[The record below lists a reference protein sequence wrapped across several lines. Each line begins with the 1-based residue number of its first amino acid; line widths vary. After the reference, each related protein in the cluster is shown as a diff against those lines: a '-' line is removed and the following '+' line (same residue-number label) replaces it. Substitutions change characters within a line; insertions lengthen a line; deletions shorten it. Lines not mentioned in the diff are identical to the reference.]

1 MKPQAKSAVPLLW
14 LPAGRVPSQGQACPR
29 AGGGLADKYS
39 APRFTRGLWQ
49 EPGVS
54 FYRIILRSLGFYWRT
69 NLGVLLAAMVSTG
82 ILTGALAVGDSVR
95 HSLQAQ
101 AKERLGTT
109 ELALATANRFFTE
122 ELADEL
128 ATQLNNHGLR
138 GLSQMSTD
146 STSVKSVKSVVKV
159 APVLQVRGL
168 MADSYDVKRANNVQV
183 LGVDQRFFEVGPGK
197 NPLADSHFRG
207 GWTDGI
213 IMNESLAA
221 RLGARA
227 GDEVLL
233 RIEKPGVMSRDVP
246 IAPDSDLTVASRLVI
261 KAVAGRSEFGS
272 FSLQA
277 NQIAPLNVFVPI
289 RWLQDKLGR
298 PAQANMLLVAAN
310 PEDSVTLEKA
320 DIALKECWRLADAG
334 LELRR
339 LDVQQ
344 CLELRSRRIFIDEV
358 AADAAM
364 NVADGAVGV
373 LTYFVNELRCGNK
386 TTPYSMV
393 TAMSRGSGSPIATG
407 MSDDEILIN
416 QWLADDLEAKV
427 GDSIELVYFVI
438 GSARKLQEQKSTF
451 RVRGVLPM
459 QPDPELMPEFPGL
472 AKVENCRDWDRGIPI
487 DLDKIRK
494 RDEDYWDRYRGTP
507 KAFITLAAGQKLWA
521 NRFGSLTAVRY
532 PLVGNSTQA
541 IANRLTGSLD
551 PASVGLFFQPV
562 RQRGMEAAN
571 NATDFSRLFLGLSI
585 FLIVAAVI
593 LMGLIF
599 VFGVQSRSEQ
609 IGMLRAVG
617 FPPRLVRRL
626 LLAEGGTLAVIGA
639 IAGTAAGLLYTK
651 VMIYAL
657 ATGWQQAVGRSTIE
671 FYAEPLTLF
680 EGAAV
685 GVAVSMIAMSLA
697 ARKQTAL
704 QTREL
709 LAGSLR
715 WQFFTAGPAGR
726 PASRPEARGLGERR
740 AGRQTRNAAINW
752 GAKYYLAR
760 RGGLPLLLA
769 AVTAI
774 GAVVIVFSVGGGDS
788 TSVSAAFFAGGA
800 LLLIAGLALTAA
812 LLQMIAG
819 SWKKPVE
826 SLSGL
831 GLRNS
836 TRRSG
841 RSLAVVGLLA
851 SGTFLVIAV
860 GANRQNP
867 LARAD
872 RRDSGTGG
880 FALYGE
886 SAVPVLSIVD
896 FQLSIFNFPS
906 PGPSELE
913 GVSIVPM
920 RLHEG
925 DDASCLNLNRAQKP
939 RLLAVQP
946 EQLAKRGAFAFR
958 AGFNSAA
965 GQRQKTEDRRQK
977 TENRKQ
983 ESVGRP
989 PSSVLRPPIHDS
1001 QFYILN
1007 SKCEDENVVPAIGD
1021 YPTIVWSLGKSVGDE
1036 LEYVDEM
1043 GRKFRL
1049 RLVGMMKSSILQGSL
1064 LISESNFTQR
1074 FPSEEGY
1081 RVFLIDAPPG
1091 QAEQVGERL
1100 SARLKDFGL
1109 ALTPTTD
1116 RLAEFSAVEN
1126 TYLSIFQ
1133 LLGGLGLIL
1142 GTVGLAL
1149 VVLRNMLDRRGEL
1162 AMLRAVGFSKAA
1174 VGRMVFYEHWLL
1186 CLWGLT
1192 CGVTAALVAVKPA
1205 VSSPAAQ
1212 IPYVSLALTVAAIA
1226 LSAAVWI
1233 RLATASALSGKMLDA
1248 LRNE

>member
-1 MKPQAKSAVPLLW
+1 MSLH
-14 LPAGRVPSQGQACPR
+14 
-29 AGGGLADKYS
+29 
-39 APRFTRGLWQ
+39 
-49 EPGVS
+49 
-54 FYRIILRSLGFYWRT
+54 RIILRSLSFYWRT
-69 NLGVLLAAMVSTG
+69 NLAVCLAAMVCTG

-95 HSLQAQ
+95 HSLATQAQ
-101 AKERLGTT
+101 ERLGTT
-109 ELALATANRFFTE
+109 ELALATANRFFRE

-128 ATQLNNHGLR
+128 ATQLN
-138 GLSQMSTD
+138 T
-146 STSVKSVKSVVKV
+146 KV
-159 APVLQVRGL
+159 APLLHVRGL
-168 MADSYDVKRANNVQV
+168 MADSNDAKRANNVQV

-197 NPLADSHFRG
+197 NPLADPRSLPSQGQVYPRASGGG
-207 GWTDGI
+207 GWNDGVI
-213 IMNESLAA
+213 VNERLAA

-233 RIEKPGVMSRDVP
+233 RIEKPGIMSRDVP
-246 IAPDSDLTVASRLVI
+246 IAPDSALTVASRLVI

-277 NQIAPLNVFVPI
+277 NQIAPLNAFVPI
-289 RWLQDKLGR
+289 QCLQDKLDR
-298 PAQANMLLVAAN
+298 ATQANVLLVAAN
-310 PEDSVTLEKA
+310 PSDSITLEKA
-320 DIALKECWRLADAG
+320 NAAISRCWKLVDAG

-358 AADAAM
+358 LTDAAM
-364 NVADGAVGV
+364 NTTDAAVGV
-373 LTYFVNELRCGNK
+373 LTYFVNQLRCGSR

-393 TAMSRGSGSPIATG
+393 TAMSSGSGSRIPTN
-407 MSDDEILIN
+407 MRDDEILIN
-416 QWLADDLEAKV
+416 QWLAEDLEAKV

-438 GSARKLQEQKSTF
+438 CSARKLQEQKSTF

-521 NRFGSLTAVRY
+521 NRFGILTAVRY
-532 PLVGNSTQA
+532 PLPRLASGDAGASPLADNSAQA
-541 IANRLTGSLD
+541 ITERLTGSVD

-562 RQRGMEAAN
+562 RRLAMEAAN
-571 NATDFSRLFLGLSI
+571 KATDFSQLFLGLSI
-585 FLIVAAVI
+585 FLIVAALI

-599 VFGVQSRSEQ
+599 VFGVESRSEQ

-626 LLAEGGTLAVIGA
+626 LLIEGGTLAVLGA
-639 IAGTAAGLLYTK
+639 IAGSAAGLLYTRA
-651 VMIYAL
+651 MIYAL
-657 ATGWQQAVGRSTIE
+657 ATGWQQAIGRSAIE
-671 FYAEPLTLF
+671 FYAKPLTLF
-680 EGAAV
+680 EGTAV

-697 ARKQTAL
+697 ARKQTSL
-704 QTREL
+704 QAREL
-709 LAGSLR
+709 LAGNLR
-715 WQFFTAGPAGR
+715 WQFFTAGQVR
-726 PASRPEARGLGERR
+726 RSRLS
-740 AGRQTRNAAINW
+740 
-752 GAKYYLAR
+752 LS
-760 RGGLPLLLA
+760 LA

-774 GAVVIVFSVGGGDS
+774 AAVVIVFSVGGRDS

-819 SWKKPVE
+819 SWKKPVA

-831 GLRNS
+831 GLRDS

-872 RRDSGTGG
+872 KRDSGTGG

-886 SAVPVLSIVD
+886 SAVPVVSIVD

-906 PGPSELE
+906 PGPNELE
-913 GVSIVPM
+913 GVGIVPL

-946 EQLAKRGAFAFR
+946 EQLQKRGAFVFR
-958 AGFNSAA
+958 AGFDNAA
-965 GQRQKTEDRRQK
+965 VRSPWYLL
-977 TENRKQ
+977 NR
-983 ESVGRP
+983 S
-989 PSSVLRPPIHDS
+989 
-1001 QFYILN
+1001 
-1007 SKCEDENVVPAIGD
+1007 EDESVVPAIGD

-1043 GRKFRL
+1043 GRNFRL
-1049 RLVGMMKSSILQGSL
+1049 RLVAMMKNSILQGSL
-1064 LISESNFTQR
+1064 IICEDAFIKRFT
-1074 FPSEEGY
+1074 SEEGY
-1081 RVFLIDAPPG
+1081 RVFLIDAPPDK
-1091 QAEQVGERL
+1091 AEQVGQTL
-1100 SARLKDFGL
+1100 VARLKDFGL
-1109 ALTPTTD
+1109 ALTPTRD
-1116 RLAEFSAVEN
+1116 RLTEFSAVEN

-1162 AMLRAVGFSKAA
+1162 AMLRAVGFNKAA
-1174 VGRMVFYEHWLL
+1174 LRRMVFYEHWLL

-1192 CGVTAALVAVKPA
+1192 CGVIAALVAVKPA
-1205 VSSPAAQ
+1205 MSSPGAQ
-1212 IPYVSLALTVAAIA
+1212 TPYLSLVLTVAGIA
-1226 LSAAVWI
+1226 LSAVVWI
-1233 RLATASALSGKMLDA
+1233 RLATAFALSGKMLDA

>member
-1 MKPQAKSAVPLLW
+1 M
-14 LPAGRVPSQGQACPR
+14 
-29 AGGGLADKYS
+29 
-39 APRFTRGLWQ
+39 RGLWQ

-82 ILTGALAVGDSVR
+82 ILTGALAVGNSVR

-138 GLSQMSTD
+138 GLSQMTTD
-146 STSVKSVKSVVKV
+146 STSVKSVVKV

-168 MADSYDVKRANNVQV
+168 MADSNDVKRANNVQV
-183 LGVDQRFFEVGPGK
+183 VGVDQRFFEVGPGK
-197 NPLADSHFRG
+197 NPLAGPRSLPSQGQVYPRASSLRSRFGGVGSGGG

-221 RLGARA
+221 RLGVRA

-233 RIEKPGVMSRDVP
+233 RIEKPGIMSRDVP

-310 PEDSVTLEKA
+310 PEDSVTLERA
-320 DIALKECWRLADAG
+320 DIALKGCWRLADAG

-373 LTYFVNELRCGNK
+373 LTYFVNELRCGDK

-416 QWLADDLEAKV
+416 QWLADDLGAKV
-427 GDSIELVYFVI
+427 GDSIELVYFVV
-438 GSARKLQEQKSTF
+438 GSARNPRFRGGDVIPAGAGIQEQKSTF

-487 DLDKIRK
+487 DLSKIRK
-494 RDEDYWDRYRGTP
+494 QDEDYWDRYRGTP

-532 PLVGNSTQA
+532 PAPRLASGDGGTSPPADNSAQSITE
-541 IANRLTGSLD
+541 RLTAGID

-657 ATGWQQAVGRSTIE
+657 ATGWQQAVGGLSIE

-685 GVAVSMIAMSLA
+685 SVAVSMIAMSLA

-704 QTREL
+704 QAREL
-709 LAGSLR
+709 LAGNLR
-715 WQFFTAGPAGR
+715 WQFFTAGPAR
-726 PASRPEARGLGERR
+726 RSRLS
-740 AGRQTRNAAINW
+740 
-752 GAKYYLAR
+752 LS
-760 RGGLPLLLA
+760 LA

-774 GAVVIVFSVGGGDS
+774 AAAAIVFSVGGGDS

-819 SWKKPVE
+819 SWKKPVK

-886 SAVPVLSIVD
+886 SAVPVLSIVN

-906 PGPSELE
+906 AGPSELE

-920 RLHEG
+920 RLHQG

-939 RLLAVQP
+939 RLLAVQA

-958 AGFNSAA
+958 EVINSAA
-965 GQRQKTEDRRQK
+965 GH
-977 TENRKQ
+977 
-983 ESVGRP
+983 VGIP
-989 PSSVLRPPIHDS
+989 NS

-1007 SKCEDENVVPAIGD
+1007 SKCEDEDVVPAIGD

-1081 RVFLIDAPPG
+1081 RVFLIDAPPA

-1109 ALTPTTD
+1109 ALTPTTE
-1116 RLAEFSAVEN
+1116 RLSEFSAVEN

-1162 AMLRAVGFSKAA
+1162 AMLRAVGFNKAA

-1233 RLATASALSGKMLDA
+1233 RLATASALSGNMLDA

>member
-1 MKPQAKSAVPLLW
+1 
-14 LPAGRVPSQGQACPR
+14 
-29 AGGGLADKYS
+29 
-39 APRFTRGLWQ
+39 
-49 EPGVS
+49 
-54 FYRIILRSLGFYWRT
+54 
-69 NLGVLLAAMVSTG
+69 MVSTG

-168 MADSYDVKRANNVQV
+168 MADSNDVKRANNVQV

-197 NPLADSHFRG
+197 NPLADSRSLPSQGQVYPRANGGG

-310 PEDSVTLEKA
+310 PEGSVTLEKA
-320 DIALKECWRLADAG
+320 NIAVKECWKLADAG

-373 LTYFVNELRCGNK
+373 LTYFVNELRCGDK

-407 MSDDEILIN
+407 MPDDEILIN

-551 PASVGLFFQPV
+551 PASAGLFFQPV

-657 ATGWQQAVGRSTIE
+657 ATGWQQAVGGSTIE

-685 GVAVSMIAMSLA
+685 GVAVSMIAIWLTL
-697 ARKQTAL
+697 RKQSSLPA
-704 QTREL
+704 REL
-709 LAGSLR
+709 LAGNLR
-715 WQFFTAGPAGR
+715 WQFFTAGPVR
-726 PASRPEARGLGERR
+726 RSRLS
-740 AGRQTRNAAINW
+740 
-752 GAKYYLAR
+752 LS
-760 RGGLPLLLA
+760 LA

-774 GAVVIVFSVGGGDS
+774 AAAAIVLSVGGGDS

-812 LLQMIAG
+812 LLRMIAG

-896 FQLSIFNFPS
+896 FQLSISNFPS

-965 GQRQKTEDRRQK
+965 GHGGIL
-977 TENRKQ
+977 N
-983 ESVGRP
+983 
-989 PSSVLRPPIHDS
+989 S

-1049 RLVGMMKSSILQGSL
+1049 RLVGMMNSSILQGSL

-1081 RVFLIDAPPG
+1081 RVFLIDAPPA

-1109 ALTPTTD
+1109 ALTPTTE
-1116 RLAEFSAVEN
+1116 RLSEFSAVEN

-1162 AMLRAVGFSKAA
+1162 AMLRAVGFNKAA

-1205 VSSPAAQ
+1205 MSSPGAQ
-1212 IPYVSLALTVAAIA
+1212 TPYLSLVLTVAAIA

-1233 RLATASALSGKMLDA
+1233 RLATAFALSGKMLDA